1 MATTGGTLSGFAPS
15 DNSGTVYTAN
25 FTPTANSAVNGAIS
39 VAAGRFADGAGNSN
53 IAGSL
58 ATSLKLDTIAPR
70 VTITS
75 SQPVLRI
82 GEKATIA
89 FSINE
94 ASTTFTADDVAVT
107 GGTLS
112 AFAGSGKNY
121 TATLTPTAN
130 SSADAIV
137 SVAAARFNDAA
148 GNNNTAGSVAI
159 SVDTAAP
166 TVTIVSNKGSL
177 KIGETATISFTLSE
191 PSANFA
197 GDDVSVTGGTLSG
210 FTGTGTNYSA
220 IFTPTASATANG
232 TISVGANRFADAAG
246 NNNLLGTLATAIK
259 IDTLAPT
266 VTITSSKSSLRAGER
281 ATVTFT
287 LSEASASFVAADVTV
302 AGGTLSNF
310 AGRGTSYSATF
321 IPTANANASGMISVD
336 AARFTDAAGNDNL
349 AASLGAAIKID
360 TIAPTVTITSDKA
373 GLRSG
378 ETTTITFDLSEGSTN
393 FAAADVTV
401 AGGTLSGFT
410 GSDRNYTAV
419 FTPTANSIASG
430 TISVAASRFTDAIGN
445 NNVAGSLPRALSID
459 TVVPTVANVTSTLAN
474 GTYAIGREVPIQVT
488 FREAVFV
495 TGTPSLAL
503 NTSPQRSATYVS
515 GSGSSV
521 LTFLYTVLAGDAS
534 ADLNYASTAALTG
547 GTIVDAAGNPA
558 NRTLPALLATG
569 SLGVNKNIVINGA
582 IRAIAGGFST
592 AASGPGYVTAVSTVP
607 VTFNTSVSGV
617 TENSFRLYRDGQL
630 VSLAGATVTGSG
642 TDWTLSLPTTATNP
656 RGKYRL
662 DVGGLTSGIV
672 SGSVAMSTVTSLYW
686 QRL

>member
-1 MATTGGTLSGFAPS
+1 
-15 DNSGTVYTAN
+15 
-25 FTPTANSAVNGAIS
+25 
-39 VAAGRFADGAGNSN
+39 
-53 IAGSL
+53 
-58 ATSLKLDTIAPR
+58 
-70 VTITS
+70 VT
-75 SQPVLRI
+75 
-82 GEKATIA
+82 
-89 FSINE
+89 
-94 ASTTFTADDVAVT
+94 VT

-177 KIGETATISFTLSE
+177 RIGETATISFTLSE
-191 PSANFA
+191 PSVSFT
-197 GDDVSVTGGTLSG
+197 GDDVSVAGGTLSV
-210 FTGTGTNYSA
+210 FTGTGANYSA
-220 IFTPTASATANG
+220 IFTPTANATASG
-232 TISVGANRFADAAG
+232 TISVAANRFADAAG

-266 VTITSSKSSLRAGER
+266 VTITSSRSSLRAGDR

-287 LSEASASFVAADVTV
+287 LSEASASFGAADVTV
-302 AGGTLSNF
+302 AGGTLSSF
-310 AGRGTSYSATF
+310 TGRGTSYSATL

-349 AASLGAAIKID
+349 AGSLGTAIKID
-360 TIAPTVTITSDKA
+360 TIAPTVTITSDKNS
-373 GLRSG
+373 LRSG
-378 ETTTITFDLSEGSTN
+378 ETTTIAFELSEASTN

-401 AGGTLSGFT
+401 AGGTLSGFA
-410 GSDRNYTAV
+410 GSNRNYTAV

-459 TVVPTVANVTSTLAN
+459 TVVPTVTSITSTLAN
-474 GTYAIGREVPIQVT
+474 GTYAIGREVPIQVP

-547 GTIVDAAGNPA
+547 GTIVDAAGNVA

-617 TENSFRLYRDGQL
+617 TETSFRLYRDGQL

-642 TDWTLSLPTTATNP
+642 TDWTLSLPSTATNP

-662 DVGGLTSGIV
+662 DVGGPTSGIV